1 MLRLLIYI
9 KHHLS
14 FIWFF
19 IEWLNSVV
27 FQLLYGRILNNNLKK
42 LLETYQGE
50 FNYRFLQDKDVPVLA
65 DFFSRQ
71 PEEAFKFFKPH
82 GFDVCSLR
90 KKIKDCAFIMVGAFQ
105 GEKMVGYCF
114 LRCFFNKHAFRGK
127 IVDVEY
133 QGRGIAKQMG
143 KLMTDICLLL
153 NFRVFATISKKNV
166 KSMASSQAVNRIR
179 IIKELPDDYLYVE
192 YLLKDNMP

>member
-50 FNYRFLQDKDVPVLA
+50 FNYRF
-65 DFFSRQ
+65 
-71 PEEAFKFFKPH
+71 
-82 GFDVCSLR
+82 C
-90 KKIKDCAFIMVGAFQ
+90 KIKM
-105 GEKMVGYCF
+105 
-114 LRCFFNKHAFRGK
+114 
-127 IVDVEY
+127 
-133 QGRGIAKQMG
+133 
-143 KLMTDICLLL
+143 
-153 NFRVFATISKKNV
+153 
-166 KSMASSQAVNRIR
+166 
-179 IIKELPDDYLYVE
+179 YLYWLISFLGSQKKHLSSLNLMDLMFVR
-192 YLLKDNMP
+192 